1 METILYA
8 VQLMLKEFNLL
19 ASTSRGYETYA
30 RSELRF
36 LFEKIGDTS
45 PVIERTGI
53 SGLIAVKTNMDAIE
67 AIKQFRTI
75 LRQSP
80 YEFRFTLRI
89 IPIQKVVPTDL
100 ELIQQT
106 VAELSSKIAENET
119 FRVTVEK
126 RFTETHTQDIIKKVA
141 ANVKRKVNLTQP
153 NKIILIEIV
162 GGLTGVSVVKPEDIL
177 SVLKEKLL

>member
-1 METILYA
+1 M
-8 VQLMLKEFNLL
+8 QLMLKEFNLL
-19 ASTSRGYETYA
+19 ASTSRGYETHA

-45 PVIERTGI
+45 PVIQRTGI
-53 SGLIAVKTNMDAIE
+53 SGLVAVKTSMDAIE
-67 AIKQFRTI
+67 AINQFRAI

-80 YEFRFTLRI
+80 YQFRFTLRI
-89 IPIQKVVPTDL
+89 IPIQKVVRTDL
-100 ELIQQT
+100 ALIQQT
-106 VAELSSKIAENET
+106 VAELSSKIAKNET

-126 RFTETHTQDIIKKVA
+126 RFTEIHTQDIIEKVA

-153 NKIILIEIV
+153 DKIILIEVV
-162 GGLTGVSVVKPEDIL
+162 GGLTGVSIVKPEDVL

>member
-1 METILYA
+1 
-8 VQLMLKEFNLL
+8 MLKEFNFL

-30 RSELRF
+30 RHELRF

-45 PVIERTGI
+45 PVIEKTGV
-53 SGLIAVKTNMDAIE
+53 SGLIAVKTSIDAIE
-67 AIKQFRTI
+67 AIRQLRAI
-75 LRQSP
+75 LHQSP

-89 IPIQKVVPTDL
+89 IPIEKVVRTDL
-100 ELIQQT
+100 DLIQQT
-106 VAELSSKIAENET
+106 VAELSSKIEENET

-126 RFTETHTQDIIKKVA
+126 RFTGTHTQDIIEKVA
-141 ANVKRKVNLTQP
+141 TNIKRKVNLTQP
-153 NKIILIEIV
+153 DKIILIEVV